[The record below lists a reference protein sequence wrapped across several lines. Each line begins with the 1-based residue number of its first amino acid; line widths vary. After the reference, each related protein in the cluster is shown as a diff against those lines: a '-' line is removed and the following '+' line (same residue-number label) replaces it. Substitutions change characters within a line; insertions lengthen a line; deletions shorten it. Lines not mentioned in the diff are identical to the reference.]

1 MMVAPTKSLWRLV
14 KYRPQVDPNDLADA
28 VIRQVGETYL
38 DYRTRLL
45 VRDSTEALR
54 AYWGEERFQEWLHR
68 SPVSEQLESIRE
80 EEFERPGFPSLAR
93 RLMEKTDPEEVRTYL
108 RELGTRVRKSLKIP
122 IGGSIALIMPGLLE
136 RETDDIDIVDEV
148 PAELRNQHDL
158 LHDLESRYGLKLAH
172 FQRHYLP
179 MGWEN
184 RLHYLDTFGELRVY
198 LVDAYDVILS
208 KLFSI
213 RTKDLDDMREV
224 VKKLDKATLSQR
236 LKDTTS
242 SMFASEDLK
251 QRAEQN
257 WYILFGEPL
266 PS

>member
-1 MMVAPTKSLWRLV
+1 MVAQTKGLWKLV
-14 KYRPQVDPNDLADA
+14 KYRPQVDPNDLAEA
-28 VIRQVGETYL
+28 VVRQVGEGAL

-54 AYWGEERFQEWLHR
+54 EYWGEDRFQEWLCG
-68 SPVSEQLESIRE
+68 SPARERIESIRS
-80 EEFERPGFPSLAR
+80 EEFERSGFPSLAR
-93 RLMEKTDPEEVRTYL
+93 RLVEKTDPEEVRTYL

-122 IGGSIALIMPGLLE
+122 VGGSIALIMPGLLE

-148 PAELRNQHDL
+148 PAELRNQHDV

-224 VKKLDKATLSQR
+224 VKKLDRPTLVQR
-236 LKDTTS
+236 FKDTTG
-242 SMFASEDLK
+242 SMLASEDLK
-251 QRAEQN
+251 KRAEQN
-257 WYILFGEPL
+257 WYVLFGEPL

>member
-1 MMVAPTKSLWRLV
+1 MVAPTKGLWKLV
-14 KYRPQVDPNDLADA
+14 KYRPQVDPNDLAAA
-28 VIRQVGETYL
+28 VLREIGEEVL

-54 AYWGEERFQEWLHR
+54 TYWGEERFQEWLCQ
-68 SPVSEQLESIRE
+68 SPARERLESIRKE
-80 EEFERPGFPSLAR
+80 VFERPGFPSLAR
-93 RLMEKTDPEEVRTYL
+93 RLVEKTDPEEVRTYL
-108 RELGTRVRKSLKIP
+108 RELGTHVRKSLKIP
-122 IGGSIALIMPGLLE
+122 VGGSIALIMPGLLE

-148 PAELRNQHDL
+148 PAEIRNQHNV

-179 MGWEN
+179 MGWEH

-198 LVDAYDVILS
+198 LLDAYDVILS

-224 VKKLDKATLSQR
+224 VKKLNRVTLVQR
-236 LKDTTS
+236 FKDTTA
-242 SMFASEDLK
+242 SMLASGDLK
-251 QRAEQN
+251 KRAEHN